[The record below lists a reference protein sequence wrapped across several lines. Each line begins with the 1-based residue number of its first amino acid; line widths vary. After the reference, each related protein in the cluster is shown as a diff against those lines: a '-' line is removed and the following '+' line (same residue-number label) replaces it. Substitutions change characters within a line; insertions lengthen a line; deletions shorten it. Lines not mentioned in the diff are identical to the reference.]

1 MPTTSLEC
9 WEYLV
14 DYELFFRDTI
24 SLKTYHLDRKLL
36 KIRLKNLAFSS
47 FKAYNSS
54 IKPNNFTPE
63 EFEFLLKLSKNK
75 NVLISKSDKG
85 NSFLLIDKIVYTN
98 GIQKVLDNPKQFEK
112 LSIDQIK
119 GLNFI
124 LNCEQKVID
133 IRKLKNKNQINEDVY
148 NK

>member
-1 MPTTSLEC
+1 M
-9 WEYLV
+9 
-14 DYELFFRDTI
+14 
-24 SLKTYHLDRKLL
+24 
-36 KIRLKNLAFSS
+36 
-47 FKAYNSS
+47 
-54 IKPNNFTPE
+54 
-63 EFEFLLKLSKNK
+63 
-75 NVLISKSDKG
+75 
-85 NSFLLIDKIVYTN
+85 IDKIVYTN

-148 NK
+148 NKLRPVGILPGVRYCLSKVHKKFIDGYPDFRSILSAIRKATNKISKCLVPVLKDLTCNECSVKDSKRDTKTRF